1 MATIRKQPY
10 GQFNF
15 LVDLGAGNSKG
26 PEAGFQEVS
35 GIEMEATGSEYR
47 TGNPKKSGITKLPG
61 INKATDV
68 ILKRGVIDSSSLSQW
83 LDDIRNGG
91 QKAFR
96 TVTIQVQNEGH
107 KAVVITWKLLRVRII
122 KIVSGP
128 FNAKGSDVAMEE
140 LILACERL
148 EIK

>member
-1 MATIRKQPY
+1 MATSRKQTY

-26 PEAGFQEVS
+26 PQAGFQEVS
-35 GIEMEATGSEYR
+35 GIGMEDTGSEYR
-47 TGNPKKSGITKLPG
+47 TDKDKQKGITKLPG

-91 QKAFR
+91 RKAFR
-96 TVTIQVQNEGH
+96 TVTIQLQNEDH
-107 KAVVITWKLLRVRII
+107 HAVVVTWKLTGVRIA

-128 FNAKGSDVAMEE
+128 FNAKGGDVAMEE
-140 LILACERL
+140 LTLTCERL
-148 EIK
+148 EMK

>member
-1 MATIRKQPY
+1 MATLRKQPY

-26 PEAGFQEVS
+26 PQAGFQEVS
-35 GIEMEATGSEYR
+35 SIGMEATGSDGAGKNKE
-47 TGNPKKSGITKLPG
+47 KGITKLPG
-61 INKATDV
+61 INKAADV

-91 QKAFR
+91 RKAFR

-107 KAVVITWKLLRVRII
+107 SAAVVTWKLQRARIV

-128 FNAKGSDVAMEE
+128 FNAKGNDVAVEE
-140 LILACERL
+140 LTLACERL
-148 EIK
+148 ETN